1 MYVTPE
7 FLMLADELLGTVRR
21 RNNSLLLLSMAMGN
35 PLKLLQLHIIHL
47 KNGVFVIL
55 AVMGF

>member
-7 FLMLADELLGTVRR
+7 FLMLADELLGTGRR
-21 RNNSLLLLSMAMGN
+21 RNNSLLLVSVAVGN
-35 PLKLLQLHIIHL
+35 PPKLLQLLIIHL

-55 AVMGF
+55 AVKGF

>member
-21 RNNSLLLLSMAMGN
+21 RNNSLILVSMAVGN
-35 PLKLLQLHIIHL
+35 PLKLLQLHMIHL
-47 KNGVFVIL
+47 KNGVFMVL
-55 AVMGF
+55 AVKGF